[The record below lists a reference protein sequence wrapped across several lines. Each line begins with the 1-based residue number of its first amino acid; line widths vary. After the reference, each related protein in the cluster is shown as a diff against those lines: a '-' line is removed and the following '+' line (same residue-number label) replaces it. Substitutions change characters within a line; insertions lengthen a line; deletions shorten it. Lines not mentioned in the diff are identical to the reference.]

1 MESRQPLTVDRVRAA
16 LVAAD
21 GSVTEAAKALQVSR
35 QTVYDWM
42 SKHSIR
48 VERVVKAA

>member
-1 MESRQPLTVDRVRAA
+1 MESRQPLTVERVRAA

-21 GSVTEAAKALQVSR
+21 GSVTRAAKDLGVSR

-42 SKHSIR
+42 DKHSIT